1 MSTLEIRYSRHAK
14 RRMNLYHIS
23 EEVISALVAPC
34 LRASELEDGKHEVIE
49 KAAGQHRYPLK
60 VVFSIEGGEVT
71 VITAYPLRRG
81 LKK

>member
-1 MSTLEIRYSRHAK
+1 MS
-14 RRMNLYHIS
+14 LYNIS
-23 EEVISALVAPC
+23 HDAISALVEPF
-34 LRASELEDGKHEVIE
+34 LRTSELEDGKHEVTE

-60 VVFSIEGGEVT
+60 VVFSIEEGELT